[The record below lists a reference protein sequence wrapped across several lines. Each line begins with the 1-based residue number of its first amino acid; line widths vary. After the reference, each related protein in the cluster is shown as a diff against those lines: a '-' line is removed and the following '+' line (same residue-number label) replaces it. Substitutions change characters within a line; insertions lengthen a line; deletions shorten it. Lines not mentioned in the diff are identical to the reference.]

1 MSFLGKFTPQNFRK
15 GILIFEKLLIL
26 LSAMAAYLGMIALC
40 YPAMMENLST
50 VLILAFVY
58 LAIFVLLFNSYGCQQ
73 VGVLRLKELLFSF
86 ALTTVLADILSY
98 FILVLASGGMLV
110 VWPFFA
116 LLGVQLA
123 VGMLLYIVANKTYFS
138 LNPAYDTVVI
148 CANSKWEAEIIAK
161 FRRIPERYNISQVL
175 YEQAEE
181 AEMFFAIDHHDTV
194 ILGDIA
200 QEKREKILN
209 YCFEKNRRLYLLPT
223 VQDIMLNN
231 ASVTQ
236 IGDTMA
242 LLCKNRPVSMEQLAI
257 KRLADVFISVVA
269 LTVLSPVLAIVA
281 LLIKLYDGGPV
292 MFRQK
297 RYTRNNEVFT
307 LIKFRSMIVDAE
319 KDGAQFTVPGDKRI
333 TPIGK
338 FIRATRIDELPQL
351 LNVLRGDMS
360 IVGPRAERLE
370 NADAYTEMMPEFR
383 YRTKVKAGLT
393 GYAQVYGKYNTS
405 FEDKV
410 RMDLYYIENYSLL
423 LDLKLLLYTIKVIFM
438 KESTEGFE
446 NETLQEELHPE
457 EPKN

>member
-1 MSFLGKFTPQNFRK
+1 MSFLKKFTPQNFRK
-15 GILIFEKLLIL
+15 GILVLQKLLIILITVALYIGMMIFVYPSLIVGFTNYIIVTL
-26 LSAMAAYLGMIALC
+26 L
-40 YPAMMENLST
+40 
-50 VLILAFVY
+50 Y
-58 LAIFVLLFNSYGCQQ
+58 LAIFMLLFSAYGCHR
-73 VGVLRLKELLFSF
+73 VGMLRLKELIFSF
-86 ALTTVLADILSY
+86 VLTTFLADTISY
-98 FILVLASGGMLV
+98 FIIVLAVGKMIL
-110 VWPFFA
+110 VWPFA
-116 LLGVQLA
+116 VLLVVQTVL
-123 VGMLLYIVANKTYFS
+123 GIFLYIVANKTYFS
-138 LNPAYDTVVI
+138 LNPAYHTVVI
-148 CANSKWEAEIIAK
+148 CANSQWEEEIIGK

-175 YEQAEE
+175 YEGATEE
-181 AEMFFAIDHHDTV
+181 EIFLAIDRHSTV

-200 QEKREKILN
+200 SPKKEKIIN
-209 YCFEKNRRLYLLPT
+209 YCFENNRRLYILPT
-223 VQDIMLNN
+223 VQDIMMNS
-231 ASVTQ
+231 ATSTQ
-236 IGDTMA
+236 IGDTIA
-242 LLCKNRPVSMEQLAI
+242 LLCKNRPMTMEQLAV
-257 KRLADVFISVVA
+257 KRLMDILISA
-269 LTVLSPVLAIVA
+269 IGLILLSPILAIVA

-292 MFRQK
+292 MFRQD

-351 LNVLRGDMS
+351 INVLRGDMS

-370 NADAYTEMMPEFR
+370 NADAYTKMLPEFR

-423 LDLKLLLYTIKVIFM
+423 MDLKLLLYTVKVIFM

-446 NETLQEELHPE
+446 KQNLKEEYFQKNE
-457 EPKN
+457 

>member
-26 LSAMAAYLGMIALC
+26 FSAMAAYLGMIALC

-307 LIKFRSMIVDAE
+307 LVKFRSMIVDAE

-446 NETLQEELHPE
+446 NETLQEELDPDE
-457 EPKN
+457 TKN

>member
-26 LSAMAAYLGMIALC
+26 FSAMAAYLGMIALC
-40 YPAMMENLST
+40 YPAMMGNLST

-242 LLCKNRPVSMEQLAI
+242 LLRKNRPVSMEQLAI

-307 LIKFRSMIVDAE
+307 LVKFRSMIVDAE

-360 IVGPRAERLE
+360 IVGPLAERLE

-410 RMDLYYIENYSLL
+410 RM
-423 LDLKLLLYTIKVIFM
+423 
-438 KESTEGFE
+438 G
-446 NETLQEELHPE
+446 
-457 EPKN
+457 

>member
-26 LSAMAAYLGMIALC
+26 LSAMAADLGMIALC

-242 LLCKNRPVSMEQLAI
+242 LLRKNRPVSMEQLAI

-410 RMDLYYIENYSLL
+410 RLDLYYIENYSLL

-446 NETLQEELHPE
+446 NETLQEELPPDE
-457 EPKN
+457 TKN

>member
-26 LSAMAAYLGMIALC
+26 FSAMAAYLGMIALC

-58 LAIFVLLFNSYGCQQ
+58 LAIFMLLFNSYGCQQ

-209 YCFEKNRRLYLLPT
+209 YCIEKNRRLYLLPT

-269 LTVLSPVLAIVA
+269 LIVLSPVLAIVA

-307 LIKFRSMIVDAE
+307 LVKFRSMIVDAE

-370 NADAYTEMMPEFR
+370 NADA
-383 YRTKVKAGLT
+383 
-393 GYAQVYGKYNTS
+393 
-405 FEDKV
+405 
-410 RMDLYYIENYSLL
+410 
-423 LDLKLLLYTIKVIFM
+423 
-438 KESTEGFE
+438 
-446 NETLQEELHPE
+446 
-457 EPKN
+457 

>member
-1 MSFLGKFTPQNFRK
+1 
-15 GILIFEKLLIL
+15 
-26 LSAMAAYLGMIALC
+26 
-40 YPAMMENLST
+40 
-50 VLILAFVY
+50 
-58 LAIFVLLFNSYGCQQ
+58 
-73 VGVLRLKELLFSF
+73 
-86 ALTTVLADILSY
+86 
-98 FILVLASGGMLV
+98 
-110 VWPFFA
+110 
-116 LLGVQLA
+116 
-123 VGMLLYIVANKTYFS
+123 
-138 LNPAYDTVVI
+138 
-148 CANSKWEAEIIAK
+148 
-161 FRRIPERYNISQVL
+161 
-175 YEQAEE
+175 
-181 AEMFFAIDHHDTV
+181 MFFAIDHHDTV

-200 QEKREKILN
+200 REKREKILN

-307 LIKFRSMIVDAE
+307 LVKFRSMIVDAE

-370 NADAYTEMMPEFR
+370 NRRLYGDDAGVPLPHQGQGR
-383 YRTKVKAGLT
+383 AHGLCAGVWEI
-393 GYAQVYGKYNTS
+393 QHQ
-405 FEDKV
+405 F
-410 RMDLYYIENYSLL
+410 
-423 LDLKLLLYTIKVIFM
+423 
-438 KESTEGFE
+438 
-446 NETLQEELHPE
+446 
-457 EPKN
+457 